1 MTPVELSARARVA
14 ALKRHRPDDPKTV
27 ELAAQFKADRL
38 AEHIQRAVTKA
49 PPLSAVQRDRL
60 AALLRGAG
68 AR

>member
-38 AEHIQRAVTKA
+38 AEHIQRAVTCE
-49 PPLSAVQRDRL
+49 D
-60 AALLRGAG
+60 
-68 AR
+68 